1 MAEINLLPK
10 QTVAFEYYE
19 DTTTREL
26 GYGGAAG
33 GGKTR
38 LGWYIFIPAALK
50 YPGSRWGIGRKE
62 LKTLRLT
69 TLKSGF
75 EILSDLGLR
84 KDEHFEYNQ
93 QDSVLRFRNGSE
105 IYLIDTAYSPQDPQ
119 YTRFGGYELTGAWI
133 DESNE
138 TPGKAKSILKTRV
151 GRKNTGKNL
160 DGTVWTHKLW
170 WMETFNPD
178 RGHVYHDYYKPYRDN
193 CLPEYRK
200 FVPALPGDNPYLS
213 DEYIENLRNAD
224 KITRERLLNG
234 NFDYDDDPSTMMQY
248 DAICDLF
255 TNTIIEKEEKY
266 ITVDVARFGV
276 DKTVIATWKG
286 LHLYKLAVYASTS
299 VPDTIQ
305 YVKAEAA
312 LERIPFSHIIADEDG
327 IGGGVVD
334 GLRGIYGFVGNRTP
348 FDVIDPQSGKLV
360 PAQFQNLRA
369 QAYHKLA
376 NYVNHHK
383 IKITMHDRAL
393 EETIKEELAIVKRK
407 NADKDFQKFQIIG
420 KNEMKELLG
429 RSPDFAD
436 TIMMRMWFELSN
448 PEKQVTHLDPV
459 QIILNKNRAQRMKQN
474 SGSNSMV

>member
-19 DTTTREL
+19 DTTTKEL

-69 TLKSGF
+69 TLKTGF
-75 EILSDLGLR
+75 EVLEDLGLR
-84 KDEHFEYNQ
+84 KDKHYEYNQ
-93 QDSVLRFRNGSE
+93 QDSVLRFSNGSE
-105 IYLIDTAYSPQDPQ
+105 IFLIDTAYSPQDPN

-138 TPGKAKSILKTRV
+138 TPEKAKSILKTRV
-151 GRKNTGKNL
+151 GRKNTGNNP
-160 DGTVWTHKLW
+160 DGITWTHKIW

-178 RGHVYHDYYKPYRDN
+178 RGHVYQDYYKPYRDN
-193 CLPEYRK
+193 VMPDFRK

-213 DEYIENLRNAD
+213 QDYIDNLQRAD
-224 KITRERLLNG
+224 KVTRERLLNG
-234 NFDYDDDPSTMMQY
+234 NFDYDDDPATMMSY
-248 DAICDLF
+248 DAISDLF
-255 TNTIIEKEEKY
+255 TNHIAEKEERY

-276 DKTVIATWKG
+276 DKTVIACWKG
-286 LHLYKLAVYASTS
+286 YHLYRLSHYDHTS
-299 VPDTIQ
+299 IPDTIQ
-305 YVKAEAA
+305 YVKGIAAE
-312 LERIPFSHIIADEDG
+312 ERVPFSQIIADEDG

-334 GLRGIYGFVGNRTP
+334 GLRGIRGFMGNRTP
-348 FDVIDPQSGKLV
+348 FPVIDTTSGKLV
-360 PAQFQNLRA
+360 PANFQNLRA
-369 QAYHKLA
+369 QCYHKLA
-376 NYVNHHK
+376 EFVNNHR
-383 IKITMHDRAL
+383 IKLTIEDRAL
-393 EETIKEELAIVKRK
+393 QETIKEELAVVKRR
-407 NADKDFQKFQIIG
+407 NGDKDFQKFQIIG
-420 KNEMKELLG
+420 KNEIKELLG

-448 PEKQVTHLDPV
+448 PEKTETHLDPV
-459 QIILNKNRAQRMKQN
+459 QIILNKHRAARTRQS
-474 SGSNSMV
+474 SGNDSLV